1 VRSWDAVGRD
11 LVRSGVTWRVHSV
24 FRAAFNLVSDRR
36 ELLGIVTA
44 PAGNG
49 PATLVLSVSDVTW
62 TPQLGDP
69 ATLVGERL
77 VLGDRLALDL
87 SRAALWDPPPI
98 RRALSF
104 GEILDRLESAVGV
117 AAARAPSAGLA
128 PLLPE
133 ARRLAGRA
141 PRGLSTTPLDGAAL
155 VVQHAWEAL
164 SAIAEAIRR
173 AHWSDV
179 FAPARELS
187 GLGPG
192 LTPSGDDLLVGMA
205 LGLRAGLGTLL
216 PELASAFSAAVEGRT
231 TDLAEARVRHAVA
244 GRADEAVHSLLVALV
259 DGPRDRLEP
268 AVRSALAYGH
278 SSGADTLVGL
288 IVGLALSTAPGRRLP
303 GG

>member
-1 VRSWDAVGRD
+1 MVARRSSGPRQAVVRSWDAVGRD

-44 PAGNG
+44 PASNG
-49 PATLVLSVSDVTW
+49 PATLVLAASDVTW
-62 TPQLGDP
+62 TPQPGDP

-104 GEILDRLESAVGV
+104 GEILDRLELAVGV

-128 PLLPE
+128 PLLTE
-133 ARRLAGRA
+133 ARRLAGGAA
-141 PRGLSTTPLDGAAL
+141 PFPWRLSTTPLDGAAL
-155 VVQHAWEAL
+155 VVQHAREAL

-205 LGLRAGLGTLL
+205 LGLRAGLGTLP
-216 PELASAFSAAVEGRT
+216 PELASALSAAIEGRT

-244 GRADEAVHSLLVALV
+244 GRPDEAVH
-259 DGPRDRLEP
+259 
-268 AVRSALAYGH
+268 
-278 SSGADTLVGL
+278 
-288 IVGLALSTAPGRRLP
+288 
-303 GG
+303 